1 MSTKLIAYNFRKT
14 GVLRFFYHS
23 LKGPTGCVNKVHRG
37 LMCYIK
43 KSFSDTTTSLLQPF
57 LTVTRAV
64 VTELM
69 LKVTRADTMAPAR
82 IQAHH
87 MYHLKKN
94 RILFKIREI
103 LCILLC
109 CRFVQS
115 IYYLTECL
123 FFGNFCILAF
133 FIKRNVT

>member
-87 MYHLKKN
+87 MYHLKETQQN
-94 RILFKIREI
+94 
-103 LCILLC
+103 
-109 CRFVQS
+109 FVQ
-115 IYYLTECL
+115 
-123 FFGNFCILAF
+123 N
-133 FIKRNVT
+133 KRNFVHFIMLSVCSVDILPH